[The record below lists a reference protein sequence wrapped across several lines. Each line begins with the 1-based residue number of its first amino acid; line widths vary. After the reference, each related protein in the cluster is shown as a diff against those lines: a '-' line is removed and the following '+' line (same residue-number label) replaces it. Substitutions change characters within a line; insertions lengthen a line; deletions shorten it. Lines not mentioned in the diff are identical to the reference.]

1 MQVHNSP
8 NNFQITLPAVNQPLT
23 FDDLRSISPATL
35 EESARFAG
43 DASSCHSGMQQTTF
57 AYNTTETTASHF
69 GALSYDNHN
78 NKNATLQRS
87 YNLPLP
93 SPTQSLL
100 SHSIESDFPM
110 ESSHGPST
118 PEEWSTMLT
127 NADKTYHQSWNSGVA
142 PYYDSYAAQD
152 MSCSS
157 IQASQ
162 IAHLG
167 AGFESHPTM
176 HHHHGDDLLAT
187 TTSSAYPAFVS
198 MAPLPY
204 GRDLHHSATSS
215 TVPRG
220 FSHHSDVFSGLMV
233 PSADSDA
240 RHSSPSS
247 FTTGDDATTN
257 TRASSVSVPRKRR
270 SRDMSKPQQRRPSP
284 VTVGGLSKNILPYPT
299 PSSAPPTTTLPSMRT
314 LADNATP
321 ECTECNLTFRDIPTL
336 QKHIK
341 SEHTRPLLCVF
352 HYAGCT
358 SRFASKNEWKR
369 HVASQHLALRYWICT
384 EGTCGQTRGP
394 STRSRAASLPAFGSI
409 FNRKDLYTQHIRR
422 MHLAPEGSPVLG
434 PTSKKPIPSEIE
446 DRMREL
452 QANAARTR
460 CALPRFMLC
469 PAPGCPS
476 EFHGPNAW
484 DDRMEHVAC
493 HLERAAAGEEA
504 PVTFGGPGDWTL
516 TDWAASEGVNV
527 TRQTSSGAWKLCNP
541 LRGEG
546 GSSRGGRSGGSRAS
560 VSSAARRAS
569 MARNGADEEDAEGED
584 CTAWSRS

>member
-1 MQVHNSP
+1 MQAHNSP

-23 FDDLRSISPATL
+23 FEDLRSISPAAL
-35 EESARFAG
+35 EESAAFAG
-43 DASSCHSGMQQTTF
+43 DASSCHSGMHHQHTF
-57 AYNTTETTASHF
+57 TYNTTETASHF
-69 GALSYDNHN
+69 GTLSY
-78 NKNATLQRS
+78 NKNSNNDTTIQRS
-87 YNLPLP
+87 TAYTLPLS
-93 SPTQSLL
+93 SPAQSLI

-118 PEEWSTMLT
+118 PPEEWSTMLS
-127 NADKTYHQSWNSGVA
+127 NADKSYHQSWNGGVP

-157 IQASQ
+157 VQASS

-167 AGFESHPTM
+167 AGFDNHPPVM
-176 HHHHGDDLLAT
+176 HPSDDLLAT
-187 TTSSAYPAFVS
+187 STSSAYPAFVS
-198 MAPLPY
+198 MTPLPY
-204 GRDLHHSATSS
+204 GRDLSHSSDNI
-215 TVPRG
+215 PRG
-220 FSHHSDVFSGLMV
+220 FSQHGDFSNLMV
-233 PSADSDA
+233 PSADREA

-247 FTTGDDATTN
+247 FSTQDDATTN
-257 TRASSVSVPRKRR
+257 TRASSVSIPRKRR
-270 SRDMSKPQQRRPSP
+270 SRDVGKPQRRPSP
-284 VTVGGLSKNILPYPT
+284 VGGDLSKPLLPYPT
-299 PSSAPPTTTLPSMRT
+299 TTTLPSMKT
-314 LADNATP
+314 LTASTSTP
-321 ECTECNLTFRDIPTL
+321 ECTDCNLTFRDLPTL

-394 STRSRAASLPAFGSI
+394 STRARAASLPAFGSI

-434 PTSKKPIPSEIE
+434 AGSKKPVPSEIE

-469 PAPGCPS
+469 PAQGCPS

-493 HLERAAAGEEA
+493 HLERAAAGEEP
-504 PVTFGGPGDWTL
+504 PVIFGGPSDWTL
-516 TDWAASEGVNV
+516 SDWAASEGVNV
-527 TRQTSSGAWKLCNP
+527 TRQTSSGVWKLCNP

-546 GSSRGGRSGGSRAS
+546 GNSRGGRSAGSRS
-560 VSSAARRAS
+560 SGSSAARRAS
-569 MARNGADEEDAEGED
+569 MARNAEEEDAEGED
-584 CTAWSRS
+584 ATWNRS